1 MSVASLYLSDHII
14 ARETPLELL
23 ELGLA
28 SALRQNFG
36 HSHKLTTC
44 TPKSKYKMS
53 DLIAREDE
61 EQKKKTSVRTVLIPL

>member
-36 HSHKLTTC
+36 HSNKLTS

-61 EQKKKTSVRTVLIPL
+61 EQTKKTRVRTVLVPL